1 MKPKESKES
10 KERKCAE
17 CGAPTPQGK
26 PLCGPCQ
33 RQEDDDDAER
43 KYLNGISGR
52 LML

>member
-1 MKPKESKES
+1 MRNPKESKES
-10 KERKCAE
+10 ECAR

-26 PLCGPCQ
+26 PLCEPCQ

-43 KYLNGISGR
+43 KYLAGISGR